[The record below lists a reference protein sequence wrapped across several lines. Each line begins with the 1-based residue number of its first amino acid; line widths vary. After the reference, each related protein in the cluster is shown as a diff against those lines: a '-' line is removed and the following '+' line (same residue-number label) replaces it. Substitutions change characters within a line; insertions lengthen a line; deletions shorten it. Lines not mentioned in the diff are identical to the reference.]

1 MDIRA
6 LLPIARAGVMIRPLG
21 ADDAAAYAAGTADVD
36 VRRFAHLPE
45 PHYTP
50 ALVVEQVDSIITP
63 GLVSGTLAVLAI
75 AESGSEEFLGSVVLF
90 DVAGD
95 RAEVGFW
102 LAAAARGRGAAQQ
115 AVECTVE
122 LGTRMGLGE
131 LYARTASENAASMR
145 TLAAAGFAPYGDVEL
160 GTAPSG
166 EQALLQ
172 HYIRSL

>member
-6 LLPIARAGVMIRPLG
+6 LLPVTRAGVRIRPLG
-21 ADDAAAYAAGTADVD
+21 HNDAAAYAAGTQDTD

-50 ALVVEQVDSIITP
+50 ALVTEQIDAIITP
-63 GLVSGTLAVLAI
+63 GLIAGSLAVLAI
-75 AESGSEEFLGSVVLF
+75 ADSSSDEFLGSVVLF
-90 DVAGD
+90 DIAKNH
-95 RAEVGFW
+95 AEVGFW
-102 LAAAARGRGAAQQ
+102 LAASARGRGAAHQ

-122 LGTRMGLGE
+122 LGTRMGLHE
-131 LYARTASENAASMR
+131 LYARTVNDNTASVR
-145 TLAAAGFAPYGDVEL
+145 TLTSAGFVPRGNAEV

-172 HYIRSL
+172 HYTRSL